1 MCNPSLH
8 WLIIECVQMAEDE
21 GCEYSA
27 LTRRYWEDRADADK
41 DARPAVPSMAQRGG
55 PRALDLQQLGGA
67 EAQSPEAFA
76 RREKMAHFEGQLTRV
91 EEGIFV
97 GADAVA
103 QRWELL
109 HSKGITHVVNASA
122 SASPNYFAHLGLHY
136 LPLKLSDSP
145 NEDLTSVLYDVFDF
159 VHCARSS
166 GGSVLIH
173 CSQGVS
179 RSVALATALLMRSHG
194 LAYDDA
200 FRRIKSARSIANP
213 NMGFACQLV
222 QWQKRVPSVQQE
234 QIADGSLP
242 SSDHVTRASGAFSP
256 GSVAG
261 STSKCYIVLP
271 LNQSEPSYCVAKAH
285 HPPSA
290 GLDPRGAYV
299 IRTSSFVFVWI
310 GSKVSHEPQRKA
322 HTFAEQLGR
331 YEGAPMPPV
340 EVRQGEEPD
349 GLLAAVAE
357 GTSQRSNRRPQVHY
371 RHASL
376 DHELSLVNGELD
388 MAEEDGSGE
397 DLPPSS
403 TGAKAG
409 RRYEKWE
416 SGESKDDKVPEAMD
430 PDDIVYEP
438 EHMCL
443 GMQRSSAKHDK
454 GIWKERDRNED
465 KTRRRRGER
474 RSEDEEEREEEKA
487 ERDARERRGRS
498 RAWRLPEAELF
509 EYTAK
514 ESLGTVFDMKDLD
527 TTSAYV
533 LAVPELE
540 EERRRWVRMRV
551 WLGKEYEEKMEQA
564 EEPEAMAAWVAGQ
577 LALAEGEWEWDVER
591 EGEEEQGFWRDVE
604 VVG

>member
-1 MCNPSLH
+1 
-8 WLIIECVQMAEDE
+8 
-21 GCEYSA
+21 
-27 LTRRYWEDRADADK
+27 
-41 DARPAVPSMAQRGG
+41 
-55 PRALDLQQLGGA
+55 
-67 EAQSPEAFA
+67 
-76 RREKMAHFEGQLTRV
+76 
-91 EEGIFV
+91 
-97 GADAVA
+97 
-103 QRWELL
+103 
-109 HSKGITHVVNASA
+109 
-122 SASPNYFAHLGLHY
+122 
-136 LPLKLSDSP
+136 
-145 NEDLTSVLYDVFDF
+145 
-159 VHCARSS
+159 
-166 GGSVLIH
+166 
-173 CSQGVS
+173 
-179 RSVALATALLMRSHG
+179 
-194 LAYDDA
+194 
-200 FRRIKSARSIANP
+200 
-213 NMGFACQLV
+213 
-222 QWQKRVPSVQQE
+222 
-234 QIADGSLP
+234 
-242 SSDHVTRASGAFSP
+242 
-256 GSVAG
+256 
-261 STSKCYIVLP
+261 
-271 LNQSEPSYCVAKAH
+271 
-285 HPPSA
+285 
-290 GLDPRGAYV
+290 
-299 IRTSSFVFVWI
+299 
-310 GSKVSHEPQRKA
+310 
-322 HTFAEQLGR
+322 
-331 YEGAPMPPV
+331 
-340 EVRQGEEPD
+340 
-349 GLLAAVAE
+349 
-357 GTSQRSNRRPQVHY
+357 
-371 RHASL
+371 
-376 DHELSLVNGELD
+376 LVNGELD

-430 PDDIVYEP
+430 PDDIVNEP

-443 GMQRSSAKHDK
+443 GTQRSSAKHDK
-454 GIWKERDRNED
+454 GIWKERDRSED
-465 KTRRRRGER
+465 ETRRRRGER